1 MLQKFPKLTF
11 GKELGR
17 QGYHVVLS
25 CPVGEG
31 DPQTMYQSYLR
42 LEFEPETNKDR
53 ETDPLHPAI
62 PESPWEKER
71 KDAEYKKRIDELLA
85 KLYADEEAR
94 KEKERKEMEA
104 EQEQKRRLEAEKRHI
119 EQEQKT
125 LEYFE
130 RMLPSYDEYEREKYS
145 KNYESESELLVQ
157 EFKPVTLQQDDID
170 VDIIGQGK
178 RILIDNVWALYYNI

>member
-1 MLQKFPKLTF
+1 MLQKFPKQTF

-31 DPQTMYQSYLR
+31 DPQNMYQSYLR

-94 KEKERKEMEA
+94 REKERKEMEA
-104 EQEQKRRLEAEKRHI
+104 EQERKRRLEAEKRHI
-119 EQEQKT
+119 EQEKNRWNT
-125 LEYFE
+125 LRECF
-130 RMLPSYDEYEREKYS
+130 RHMMSMREKYS
-145 KNYESESELLVQ
+145 KNYKSESELLVQ
-157 EFKPVTLQQDDID
+157 EFKPVTLQQDNID

-178 RILIDNVWALYYNI
+178 RIPIDNAWALYYDI

>member
-85 KLYADEEAR
+85 KLHADEEAR
-94 KEKERKEMEA
+94 REKERKELEA
-104 EQEQKRRLEAEKRHI
+104 EQERKRRLEAEIRHI
-119 EQEQKT
+119 KLEKKRWNT
-125 LEYFE
+125 LRECF
-130 RMLPSYDEYEREKYS
+130 RHMMSMREKYS

-157 EFKPVTLQQDDID
+157 EFKSVTLQQDDID
-170 VDIIGQGK
+170 VDIIGQEK
-178 RILIDNVWALYYNI
+178 RILIDNVWALYYDI

>member
-1 MLQKFPKLTF
+1 MLQKFPKQTF

-62 PESPWEKER
+62 PESPWEKEW

-85 KLYADEEAR
+85 KLYADR
-94 KEKERKEMEA
+94 KLAGK
-104 EQEQKRRLEAEKRHI
+104 
-119 EQEQKT
+119 
-125 LEYFE
+125 
-130 RMLPSYDEYEREKYS
+130 
-145 KNYESESELLVQ
+145 KN
-157 EFKPVTLQQDDID
+157 
-170 VDIIGQGK
+170 GK
-178 RILIDNVWALYYNI
+178 RWKQNRGENVGLRQKKDT

>member
-85 KLYADEEAR
+85 KLYADEKAR
-94 KEKERKEMEA
+94 REKERKEMEA
-104 EQEQKRRLEAEKRHI
+104 EQERKRRLEAEKRHI
-119 EQEQKT
+119 KQEKKRWNT
-125 LEYFE
+125 LRECF
-130 RMLPSYDEYEREKYS
+130 RHMMSMREKYS

-178 RILIDNVWALYYNI
+178 RILIDDVWALYYNI

>member
-1 MLQKFPKLTF
+1 
-11 GKELGR
+11 
-17 QGYHVVLS
+17 
-25 CPVGEG
+25 
-31 DPQTMYQSYLR
+31 MYQSYLR
-42 LEFEPETNKDR
+42 LEFELETNKDR

-94 KEKERKEMEA
+94 REKERKEMEV
-104 EQEQKRRLEAEKRHI
+104 EQGRKRRLEAEKRHI
-119 EQEQKT
+119 KQEKERWNT
-125 LEYFE
+125 LRECF
-130 RMLPSYDEYEREKYS
+130 RHMMSMREKYS

-157 EFKPVTLQQDDID
+157 EFKSVTLQQDDID

>member
-1 MLQKFPKLTF
+1 MLQKFPKQTF

-94 KEKERKEMEA
+94 REKERKEMEA
-104 EQEQKRRLEAEKRHI
+104 EQGRTRRLEAEKRHI
-119 EQEQKT
+119 EQEKNRWNT
-125 LEYFE
+125 LRECFRHMMSMRE
-130 RMLPSYDEYEREKYS
+130 RSIRRIMSQRV
-145 KNYESESELLVQ
+145 NY
-157 EFKPVTLQQDDID
+157 
-170 VDIIGQGK
+170 
-178 RILIDNVWALYYNI
+178 

>member
-85 KLYADEEAR
+85 KLYADEKAR
-94 KEKERKEMEA
+94 REKEWKEMEA
-104 EQEQKRRLEAEKRHI
+104 EQERKSRLEAEKRHI
-119 EQEQKT
+119 EQEKKP

-130 RMLPSYDEYEREKYS
+130 RMFPSYDEYEREKYS

-157 EFKPVTLQQDDID
+157 EFKSVTLQQDDID

-178 RILIDNVWALYYNI
+178 RIFIDNVWALYYNI